1 MLQRNITANYNTYWN
16 SPLCFDKVRNFPLH
30 ISYPNAPLQIE
41 TKIHAATS
49 VMLSTTIHTY
59 LTNVSNIKPDK
70 LFVSCSGSRQL
81 PLGTL
86 TLNINSSYI
95 ESSIYY
101 LVSVMGNHPVSY
113 PQSQNQLAKLMV
125 SANQSSFSSCHKF
138 TWCQHRQY
146 KRLMEPLESALKLDI
161 YMYFLTAARGGL
173 LISKSLTK
181 VLQKHDH

>member
-95 ESSIYY
+95 ESSIT
-101 LVSVMGNHPVSY
+101 
-113 PQSQNQLAKLMV
+113 QSLWWVIILFHIHKV
-125 SANQSSFSSCHKF
+125 RISSLSSWF
-138 TWCQHRQY
+138 
-146 KRLMEPLESALKLDI
+146 
-161 YMYFLTAARGGL
+161 L
-173 LISKSLTK
+173 LIRALLAHVTSLHGVNTDSIK
-181 VLQKHDH
+181 D